1 MKMLSWKEL
10 QLQEEVRALLHQC
23 DVWVFVVS

>member
-1 MKMLSWKEL
+1 MILSWKEL
-10 QLQEEVRALLHQC
+10 QLQEEVQAPLHQC